1 MSEKRRVRFT
11 TATTKNPDTGQTELQ
26 VRAETHE
33 GQRTITAQGADE
45 PGALRAL
52 KAKLD
57 EHLTGAEFKRQ
68 YPKTVEVDW

>member
-1 MSEKRRVRFT
+1 VGEKRRVVLAVVNRW
-11 TATTKNPDTGQTELQ
+11 NRDTGQTELQ
-26 VRAETHE
+26 VCAETHE

-45 PGALRAL
+45 LGALGAL

-57 EHLTGAEFKRQ
+57 EHLTSAEFQRQ